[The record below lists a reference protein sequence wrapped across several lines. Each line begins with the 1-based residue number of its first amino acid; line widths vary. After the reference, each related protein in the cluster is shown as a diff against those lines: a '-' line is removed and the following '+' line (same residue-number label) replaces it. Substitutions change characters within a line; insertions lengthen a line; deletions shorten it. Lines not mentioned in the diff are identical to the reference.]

1 MATVIVWCGVSERG
15 TRPGLRPATFMQ
27 TPGFR
32 IVFDWLVVAAVA
44 KLGTAISAA
53 ERIEKMG
60 NVASRMEHT
69 ETIQ

>member
-1 MATVIVWCGVSERG
+1 
-15 TRPGLRPATFMQ
+15 MQ